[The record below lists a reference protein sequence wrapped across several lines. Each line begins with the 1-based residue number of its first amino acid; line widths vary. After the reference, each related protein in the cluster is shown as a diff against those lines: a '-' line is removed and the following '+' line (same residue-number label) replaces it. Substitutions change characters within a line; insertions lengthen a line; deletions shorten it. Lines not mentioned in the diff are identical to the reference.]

1 VLPLP
6 FFTFS
11 TIKSFKSS
19 SLSQYCHVVDFSWE
33 AGDKVQEELKI
44 FYHIFTTTK
53 DAIEK
58 FMNMLD
64 PVIQNAIDDH
74 ERLYYH
80 HIFEEEEQRL
90 SRLEVLIPLI
100 NKFQQEKDVK
110 DFTPTNNEFNR
121 LLQELNL
128 EKFGLHN
135 FVEHLDLAL
144 FRFTDEERS
153 TLLNQ
158 LREVSYQDYQ
168 QVKAMLAEIN
178 GRFDTN
184 YVDPHAHHDEE
195 HDHLDRSTVS
205 TTKAATPT
213 NHQRKQSKKGFTV
226 GSLI

>member
-1 VLPLP
+1 V
-6 FFTFS
+6 
-11 TIKSFKSS
+11 K
-19 SLSQYCHVVDFSWE
+19 
-33 AGDKVQEELKI
+33 EELKT

-53 DAIEK
+53 EAIEK

-64 PVIQNAIDDH
+64 PVIQNASDDH

-80 HIFEEEEQRL
+80 HIYEEEEQRL
-90 SRLEVLIPLI
+90 SRLVVLIPLI
-100 NKFQQEKDVK
+100 NKFQQEKDEK
-110 DFTPTNNEFNR
+110 DFTPSNNEFNR

-144 FRFTDEERS
+144 FRFTDVERS

-158 LREVSYQDYQ
+158 LREVSYKDYQ
-168 QVKAMLAEIN
+168 QVKAMLNEIN

-184 YVDPHAHHDEE
+184 YVDPHAHHDVH
-195 HDHLDRSTVS
+195 HDHLDRSGSAAVS
-205 TTKAATPT
+205 SV
-213 NHQRKQSKKGFTV
+213 KQSNYKQTKKGFTV